1 MQIRPHIGADKP
13 AVILCPSR
21 TVITFDEL
29 EVRANRLA
37 HGFRKADL
45 REGDTVAIL
54 MENNEHFHAVMW
66 AARRSVDNSS
76 AETASRILIPPQTK
90 RMSTAPSLS
99 SVPVGESF
107 SPLLDS
113 VGCPSRLK
121 TDHS

>member
-13 AVILCPSR
+13 AVILYPSG

-76 AETASRILIPPQTK
+76 AKAIIGSVALRETCAGRICRRRRRP
-90 RMSTAPSLS
+90 A
-99 SVPVGESF
+99 
-107 SPLLDS
+107 
-113 VGCPSRLK
+113 
-121 TDHS
+121 